1 MEKDGKRK
9 LGMFLTLLVDITRW
23 IICFAGAIV
32 RLKSRR
38 WRDGGALREDD
49 QQAQGHGD
57 DAVYY
62 ASDSKGVGGG

>member
-1 MEKDGKRK
+1 MILDFEGIEMEKDGKRK

-38 WRDGGALREDD
+38 WRDGGAWQRS
-49 QQAQGHGD
+49 AN
-57 DAVYY
+57 DAGWEV
-62 ASDSKGVGGG
+62 AA